1 MKIAII
7 GAGPAGLTAG
17 YELSKKGTDVTVH
30 IYEAGNKVG
39 GMCKTIILWNTQV
52 DIGPHRFF
60 SYDKRVN
67 KIWLEVVGKDYKMVK
82 RITRIY
88 YKKKFFLYPIKPFDA
103 LQKIGLIE
111 AFSSLLSYL
120 SEKLKPSKS
129 ANNFESWV
137 KKRFGEKLYT
147 LFFKTYSEKL
157 WGIDCKDLDSDFA
170 AQRIKKLSLSEVIIN
185 SLPIFKFKNKHKT
198 LIDQFAYPIKGTGM
212 VYERMAEKIINNN
225 SKNKI
230 FYNTPIKSCKV
241 ENGTVKGVLLNDGK
255 EVEYDAVISSM
266 PLTQMVRNIPGV
278 PQEIINLTKELTFR
292 NTIIV
297 YLKIEAI
304 DLFPDN
310 WLYIHSPELKLGRI
324 TNFRNWIPDL
334 YGNSDFTV
342 LALEYWCNNEDDFW
356 TWSDEKYIALAKEE
370 IIKTSLSKGAPITD
384 AVIYKIPNCYPVY
397 KVGYKEK
404 LKPIINYLKTIEN
417 LYPIG
422 RYGAFKY
429 NNQDHSILMGLM
441 VSDILLNNSSH
452 DLWEVNTDYDVYQES
467 TTIDESGLIEEK
479 SKL

>member
-17 YELSKKGTDVTVH
+17 YELSKKEKDVTVH

-39 GMCKTIILWNTQV
+39 GMCKTITLWNTQV

-67 KIWLEVVGKDYKMVK
+67 TTWLEIVGKDYKMVN
-82 RITRIY
+82 RTTRIY

-103 LQKIGLIE
+103 LKKIGIME
-111 AFSSLLSYL
+111 AFSSLISYL
-120 SEKLKPSKS
+120 LEKINPTKQE
-129 ANNFESWV
+129 NNFETWV

-157 WGIDCKDLDSDFA
+157 WGINCKDLDSDFA

-185 SLPIFKFKNKHKT
+185 ALSIFKSKNKHKT
-198 LIDQFAYPIKGTGM
+198 LIDQFAYPTGGTGM
-212 VYERMAEKIINNN
+212 VYERMAERIIRTNPE
-225 SKNKI
+225 NKI
-230 FYNTPIKSCKV
+230 FYNTSIKGCKV
-241 ENGTVKGVLLNDGK
+241 DNETVKGIILNDGQ
-255 EVEYDAVISSM
+255 EIEYDAVISTM
-266 PLTQMVRNIPGV
+266 PLTKMVANIPGV
-278 PQEIINLTKELTFR
+278 SQEIIKLTKELTFR

-297 YLKIEAI
+297 YIKIEAI
-304 DLFPDN
+304 NLFPDN
-310 WLYIHSPELKLGRI
+310 WLYVHSPELKLGRI

-342 LALEYWCNNEDDFW
+342 LALEYWCNDKDDFW
-356 TWSDEKYIALAKEE
+356 TWNDEKYIELAKEE
-370 IIKTSLSKGAPITD
+370 IIKTSLTKGATITD
-384 AVIYKIPNCYPVY
+384 AQIYRIPNCYPVY

-404 LKPIINYLKTIEN
+404 LKPIIDYLKTIKN

-441 VSDILLNNSSH
+441 VSDILLNNANH
-452 DLWEVNTDYDVYQES
+452 DLWNVNTDYDVYQES
-467 TTIDESGLIEEK
+467 TTINETGLVEKK